1 MKGAGPNKSARTAGR
16 PARPAARGAH
26 SEVED
31 ARGSAE
37 NAAELKLRSRIREMD
52 ELDDPTDLD
61 EGKVPDEEISAEFRR
76 RWEDDSSDPI

>member
-1 MKGAGPNKSARTAGR
+1 MGR
-16 PARPAARGAH
+16 PARPAARDADSRG
-26 SEVED
+26 ED
-31 ARGSAE
+31 VHESAE

-61 EGKVPDEEISAEFRR
+61 EGKLPDEEISAEFRR